1 MEVIDGSELNF
12 EEDFHQV
19 TNRDVIV
26 QPNVEGQ
33 VLEPWHKLKVVF
45 DLLDAAPIYTK
56 TSPSVGKWKPYWAWR
71 RESEIFQG
79 SSYMTYK
86 MSNLRNLEEKKT

>member
-1 MEVIDGSELNF
+1 MEVVDWSELNF

-19 TNRDVIV
+19 TNRDVII

-45 DLLDAAPIYTK
+45 DLLDAASSNTK
-56 TSPSVGKWKPYWAWR
+56 TSPSVGKRKSYWAWR
-71 RESEIFQG
+71 RES
-79 SSYMTYK
+79 
-86 MSNLRNLEEKKT
+86 